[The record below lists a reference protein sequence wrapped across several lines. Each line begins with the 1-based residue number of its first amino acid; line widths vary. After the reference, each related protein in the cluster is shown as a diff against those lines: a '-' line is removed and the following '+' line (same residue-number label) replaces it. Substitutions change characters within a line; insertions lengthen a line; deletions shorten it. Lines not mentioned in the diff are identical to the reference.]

1 MREFPDI
8 SIEKFRKHFLGVHN
22 LPGGDIYDE
31 LLAEH
36 LRSDT
41 SIAELDAII
50 TMEELEHTIKA
61 SKNNKALQKK
71 KFFSTFKMACLDCYV
86 GEMSSKS
93 CFFFEKRNSHFC
105 LEARKCDKSN
115 LE

>member
-1 MREFPDI
+1 MYTSVGKVFYE
-8 SIEKFRKHFLGVHN
+8 RKVRWKGMILKYRVKPSF
-22 LPGGDIYDE
+22 
-31 LLAEH
+31 
-36 LRSDT
+36 
-41 SIAELDAII
+41 
-50 TMEELEHTIKA
+50 MHTKKA
-61 SKNNKALQKK
+61 SKNNIALQKK